1 MKKSLK
7 LSAALFLILL
17 CSCSGTNTN
26 VQNSATQIYFD
37 TAVTLTADC
46 SDEVLSAAFS
56 LCEKYEKTLS
66 RTRED
71 SEVSLINSGSK
82 TAGRDTLEVIG
93 KGLYYSS
100 LTGGK
105 FDITVADLTSLWDF
119 KYEIVPSRDE
129 IAEALKNIDYQSV
142 ELSGDTIDTNGKKID
157 LGGIAKGYVSDKLL
171 EYFKSEDV
179 KQGIINLGGNV
190 TVFGDRFYKVGI
202 KKPFSDGDV
211 FATLSLKNK
220 SVSTSGTYE
229 RCFEKDGVT
238 YHHIL
243 DTETGYP
250 AETDLLSASVIGD
263 TSADC
268 DALSTVCILYGL
280 EKANALINETHGFE
294 AVFIDKDYRL
304 SFTDGLEIKD
314 GIIALKTDL

>member
-7 LSAALFLILL
+7 LGAALFLTLL
-17 CSCSGTNTN
+17 CSCSGAKTVADNT
-26 VQNSATQIYFD
+26 ATQIYFD

-66 RTRED
+66 RMRED
-71 SEVSLINSGSK
+71 SEVSLINSGK
-82 TAGRDTLEVIG
+82 NTAGKDTFEVIE
-93 KGLYYSS
+93 KGLYYGM

-119 KYEIVPSRDE
+119 KNETVPSRDE
-129 IAEALKNIDYQSV
+129 IAEALKNVDYESI
-142 ELSGDTIDTNGKKID
+142 EISDGTINTNGKKID

-171 EYFKSEDV
+171 EFFKSEGI
-179 KQGIINLGGNV
+179 KKGIINLGGNV
-190 TVFGDRFYKVGI
+190 TVFGDKFYKIGI
-202 KKPFSDGDV
+202 KKPFGDGDI
-211 FATLSLKNK
+211 FAKLGLKNM

-229 RCFEKDGVT
+229 RYFEKDGT
-238 YHHIL
+238 LYHHIL
-243 DTETGYP
+243 DTKTGYP
-250 AETDLLSASVIGD
+250 VKTDLLSASVIGD

-280 EKANALINETHGFE
+280 QKATELINETNGFE
-294 AVFIDKDYRL
+294 AVFIDENYQL

-314 GIIALKTDL
+314 GIIVLKTDL

>member
-1 MKKSLK
+1 MKNSLK
-7 LSAALFLILL
+7 LGAALFLTLL
-17 CSCSGTNTN
+17 CSCSGANAAK
-26 VQNSATQIYFD
+26 QNSATQIYFD
-37 TAVTLTADC
+37 TAVTLTANC

-71 SEVSLINSGSK
+71 SEVSLINSGRK
-82 TAGRDTLEVIG
+82 TAGRDTLEVIE
-93 KGLYYSS
+93 KGLYYGA

-105 FDITVADLTSLWDF
+105 FDITVADLSELWDF
-119 KYEIVPSRDE
+119 KNETVPARDE
-129 IAEALKNIDYQSV
+129 IAEALKSVDYGSV
-142 ELSGDTIDTNGKKID
+142 KISGDTIETNGKKID

-171 EYFKSEDV
+171 DFFKSKKV
-179 KQGIINLGGNV
+179 KEGIINLGGNV
-190 TVFGDRFYKVGI
+190 TVFGDRYYKVGI
-202 KKPFSDGDV
+202 KKPFSETEI
-211 FATLSLKNK
+211 FATVSLKNK

-229 RCFEKDGVT
+229 RCFEKDGKA
-238 YHHIL
+238 YHHII

-250 AETDLLSASVIGD
+250 AQTDLLSASVIGD

-280 EKANALINETHGFE
+280 EKATAFINETYGFE
-294 AVFIDKDYRL
+294 AVFIDKNYQL

-314 GIIALKTDL
+314 GIIVLKTDL